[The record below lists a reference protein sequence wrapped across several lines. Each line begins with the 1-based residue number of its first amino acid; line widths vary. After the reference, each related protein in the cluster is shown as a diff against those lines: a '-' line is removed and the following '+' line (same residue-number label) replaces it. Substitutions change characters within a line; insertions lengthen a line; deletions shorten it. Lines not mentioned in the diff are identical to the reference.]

1 MQGTPPIC
9 RGSTVIRVNRIS
21 LTSSQRRS
29 RRARQRP
36 RFRVAVVPASTITP
50 SQRARPVTNRLAA
63 LHHDATEPPAGG
75 EIPDAESRDRL
86 AAHADVAEDE
96 NDCDVAGAP

>member
-1 MQGTPPIC
+1 M
-9 RGSTVIRVNRIS
+9 
-21 LTSSQRRS
+21 
-29 RRARQRP
+29 
-36 RFRVAVVPASTITP
+36 PASTITP

-96 NDCDVAGAP
+96 NDCDVAGAPAIARGPDELVHELWAG